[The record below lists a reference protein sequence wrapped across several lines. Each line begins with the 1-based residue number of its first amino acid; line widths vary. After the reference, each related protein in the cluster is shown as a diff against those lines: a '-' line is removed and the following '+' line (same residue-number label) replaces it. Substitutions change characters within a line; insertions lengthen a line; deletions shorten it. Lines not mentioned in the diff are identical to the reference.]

1 MDKRKLLALAV
12 VLIIIGIV
20 VILIETLTTDDSNG
34 VETSEVTTITNTTK
48 STTNTTNPPPPPIT
62 TTKSLEEVW
71 HNFSTGSYKLFLTNI
86 NFEAAKKSCRDVN
99 ARLVTEGIR
108 NEVTRKSIIKE
119 MLNPAL
125 IANKLEEGRGVWIG
139 LKDMAEISA
148 WKWIDGIASTRANTP
163 WAPLTR
169 NNLLFMDSCGMLRR
183 YRMLDWYVNKQIC
196 AFTKAYVC
204 EIVKSK

>member
-62 TTKSLEEVW
+62 TTKSPWEVW
-71 HNFSTGSYKLFLTNI
+71 HKFSTGSYKLFLTNI
-86 NFEAAKKSCRDVN
+86 NYEAAKKSCSDVN

-108 NEVTRKSIIKE
+108 RTITRTMKIVVAWNLKSVKR
-119 MLNPAL
+119 P
-125 IANKLEEGRGVWIG
+125 
-139 LKDMAEISA
+139 
-148 WKWIDGIASTRANTP
+148 
-163 WAPLTR
+163 
-169 NNLLFMDSCGMLRR
+169 MLRHNS
-183 YRMLDWYVNKQIC
+183 RMYVAELAALQFEC
-196 AFTKAYVC
+196 G
-204 EIVKSK
+204 